1 MVFECDRVG
10 SDVLQGAGLGRKE
23 DDDSI
28 VAFTEQSYLIGVDA
42 EFGDSASTTP
52 NDKQYIR
59 TMCTLRAYLWGT
71 PKGYQD
77 ACVSRQCFTL
87 RLTVGIAKG
96 MPMLGNGHK
105 KTDGK
110 VGGSIMGLPRWAL
123 SPVW

>member
-1 MVFECDRVG
+1 MIQ
-10 SDVLQGAGLGRKE
+10 S
-23 DDDSI
+23 
-28 VAFTEQSYLIGVDA
+28 AFTKQSYLNG
-42 EFGDSASTTP
+42 ST
-52 NDKQYIR
+52 QSLG
-59 TMCTLRAYLWGT
+59 TLRCPLPKVSNTYALCAPCGLT
-71 PKGYQD
+71 FGVALKGYKD